1 MKLVHISDL
10 HLGKRVNGFSM
21 LDDQQYIL
29 NEMLNIIKSE
39 SVSAVLISGD
49 VYDKTIPPAEAVAL
63 FDRFLTGITSLGAKA
78 LIISGNHD
86 SAERL
91 AFGRSAM
98 TSGGIYIA
106 PVFSGTVAK
115 TILTDEYGNINVY
128 MLPFLKPLTVR
139 PFYEDIDIPDT
150 ESAVKAVLDG
160 ITLDKKERNIIMAH
174 QFITGAERSD
184 SEEVYVG
191 GLDNVGAELFAGFD
205 YTALGHIHRPQNIG
219 GDKIRYCGTPIKYS
233 FSEINDKK
241 SVTVIDMKEK
251 NNVSVKAVPLVPLRD
266 MRHIKGSY
274 AEVTDRAGYI
284 NTATDDYLYITL
296 TDEEDVFDAIGRLRS
311 IYPNIMK
318 IDYENKRTSADNFI
332 DTAGESV
339 NKSPAEL
346 FGELYELQNNSP
358 MSAEQKVFLDGI
370 IKDIWE
376 AEK

>member
-10 HLGKRVNGFSM
+10 HLGKRVNDFSM
-21 LDDQQYIL
+21 LDDQEYIM
-29 NEMLNIIKSE
+29 NQMLDIIETE
-39 SVSAVLISGD
+39 SASAVLISGD

-63 FDRFLTGITSLGAKA
+63 FDRFLTGITSLGSKA

-91 AFGRSAM
+91 AFGCNAM

-106 PVFSGTVAK
+106 PVFNGTVTK
-115 TILTDEYGNINVY
+115 TVLTDEYGNINVY
-128 MLPFLKPLTVR
+128 MLPFLKPVTVR
-139 PFYEDIDIPDT
+139 PFYGDTDITDT
-150 ESAVKAVLDG
+150 ESAVKTVLDG
-160 ITLDKKERNIIMAH
+160 ITPDKNERNIIMAH

-191 GLDNVGAELFAGFD
+191 GLDNVSAELFADFD

-219 GDKIRYCGTPIKYS
+219 SDKIRYCGTPLKYS
-233 FSEINDKK
+233 FSEINNKK

-251 NNVSVKAVPLVPLRD
+251 NSVSVKTVPLVPLRD
-266 MRHIKGSY
+266 MRHIRGSY
-274 AEVTDRAGYI
+274 AGVTDRASYI

-318 IDYENKRTSADNFI
+318 IDYDNKRTSADNFI

-346 FGELYELQNNSP
+346 FGALYELQNNSP
-358 MSAEQKVFLDGI
+358 LSAEQREFLGGI

-376 AEK
+376 AVK